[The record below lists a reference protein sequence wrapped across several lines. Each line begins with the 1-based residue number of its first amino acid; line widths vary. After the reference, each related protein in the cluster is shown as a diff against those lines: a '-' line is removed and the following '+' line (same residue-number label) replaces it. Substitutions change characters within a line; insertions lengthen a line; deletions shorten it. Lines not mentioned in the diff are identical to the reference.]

1 MILHGER
8 EPWVTSGDAR
18 EGGEAEVYEARGG
31 GRRVAA
37 KVVKGLW
44 RGRVDLHA
52 EAARLREIAAELGDP
67 PWLVRVLDQGLAEDG
82 RPFYVM
88 PWYEHSLATLL
99 DAVAVDGGLDLL
111 SRLDL
116 AIQAADA
123 VVGLHRAG
131 RRDQRVA
138 HRDIKPG
145 NLLVERA
152 AGRWRV
158 VLADFGI
165 ARRSDLFDEG
175 TSTIAYSRRFAAPE
189 QRLPIA
195 EGRRPTVDVFSVAV
209 LVFLLVTGDVVSPRV
224 ASEAGQWFTDDG
236 RELEALHLR
245 RRRSTSEEARY
256 QALVAMPTDQLISR
270 GEEAVLSDSERARL
284 RSALVDGVI
293 GSVVVVEAE
302 RLAGRVVGRLV
313 GALERALEP
322 DPVERQAN
330 AEALRR
336 VLIESYNHLAVAM
349 EMRAWT
355 PIEVTAPVE
364 AAPVVMT
371 RTRVAL
377 VDEGETQW
385 GGSGPGVVDEGGVAW
400 GPASVVVDVPAR
412 VSSAEIGGP
421 AGFVGGSANV
431 ASVGRAE
438 GGSAAAKSPAVGAS
452 GAPEAAAEIG
462 RPAGLTGGLVNVAT
476 AGLAEGGSVAAKSP
490 AVGASGAPEAAAEI
504 GRPPA
509 EIARGSKNVASAG
522 LAEEGSEAAKSP
534 AAGGGSDVLVRGR
547 VEEALVA
554 DGGFGEVA
562 AAGTDLG
569 RAVGVRRRSEG
580 AAASVGSGW
589 RGVGLVAALVTLVG
603 AWALW
608 PAPELHEVAPAPAPV
623 EVLPEVV
630 GSPEV
635 VAPAAAEVPAPPPVP
650 PPGAASPVVRKQ
662 DPRPVVPEVKPEPKP
677 PVPAVVEPVAPPPV
691 ERPEPCVQLVVYRSR
706 VGEQVGL
713 KPDKLGH
720 SAEVRA
726 CTSQVVYAVLD
737 GAPKA
742 FQLRLMWQGEQVA
755 WELEGERPHGAV
767 APGARVALDWGGSL
781 GWILR

>member
-462 RPAGLTGGLVNVAT
+462 RP
-476 AGLAEGGSVAAKSP
+476 
-490 AVGASGAPEAAAEI
+490 
-504 GRPPA
+504 PA

>member
-52 EAARLREIAAELGDP
+52 EAARLREIAAELRDP

-82 RPFYVM
+82 RPFYIM

-123 VVGLHRAG
+123 VFGLHRAG
-131 RRDQRVA
+131 LHDQRVA

-224 ASEAGQWFTDDG
+224 ASEAGQWFTEDG

-256 QALVAMPTDQLISR
+256 QALVAMPTDQLITR
-270 GEEAVLSDSERARL
+270 GEEAALSDSERARL

-293 GSVVVVEAE
+293 GAVGVVEAE

-313 GALERALEP
+313 VALEHALEP
-322 DPVERQAN
+322 DPVRRQATT
-330 AEALRR
+330 EALRR
-336 VLIESYNHLAVAM
+336 VLIESYNHIAVAM
-349 EMRAWT
+349 EMRAWA
-355 PIEVTAPVE
+355 PIEVAAPVE
-364 AAPVVMT
+364 AAPAVMT

-385 GGSGPGVVDEGGVAW
+385 GGPGLVGEGLARGPAAAVVDA
-400 GPASVVVDVPAR
+400 PAG
-412 VSSAEIGGP
+412 VSSAEVGGP
-421 AGFVGGSANV
+421 TGFVGGSANV
-431 ASVGRAE
+431 ASAGR

-452 GAPEAAAEIG
+452 
-462 RPAGLTGGLVNVAT
+462 
-476 AGLAEGGSVAAKSP
+476 
-490 AVGASGAPEAAAEI
+490 APEAAAEI

-509 EIARGSKNVASAG
+509 EIARGSASVASPG
-522 LAEEGSEAAKSP
+522 LAEEGSEPAKSP

-554 DGGFGEVA
+554 DGGFREVA

-650 PPGAASPVVRKQ
+650 PPGAVSAVVRKQ

-677 PVPAVVEPVAPPPV
+677 PAPAVVEPVAPPPV

-706 VGEQVGL
+706 AGEQVGL
-713 KPDKLGH
+713 KPDKLGP
-720 SAEVRA
+720 SGEVRA

-737 GAPKA
+737 GATKA
-742 FQLRLMWQGEQVA
+742 FQLRLTWQGEQVA
-755 WELEGERPHGAV
+755 WELEGERPRGAV

-781 GWILR
+781 GWILRQQ